1 MHQFDEELNA
11 LFAKYKAVVPDFDAS
26 ANFMPALW
34 KKIEARQTLVLRVR
48 KLTQIFVGAAAAACL
63 LFAMIQVVPGGSRQE
78 VHASYVDALAAA
90 HPADNLAA
98 LGIVSKDSAD
108 PRTK

>member
-11 LFAKYKAVVPDFDAS
+11 LFAKYKAAVPDFDAS
-26 ANFMPALW
+26 AKFMPSLW

-48 KLTQIFVGAAAAACL
+48 KLTQVFVGAAAAACL

-78 VHASYVDALAAA
+78 IHASYVDALAAA

-98 LGIVSKDSAD
+98 LGIVPKDSAD

>member
-1 MHQFDEELNA
+1 MDQFNNQLNA
-11 LFAKYKAVVPDFDAS
+11 LFAGYKAAVPDPDAS
-26 ANFMPALW
+26 ANFMPQLW
-34 KKIEARQTLVLRVR
+34 RKIEARQILMLRVR
-48 KLTQIFVGAAAAACL
+48 KLTQVFVGAAAAVCL
-63 LFAMIQVVPGGSRQE
+63 LFAMIQVVPARSRPE

-98 LGIVSKDSAD
+98 LGIVPHDTD

>member
-1 MHQFDEELNA
+1 
-11 LFAKYKAVVPDFDAS
+11 V
-26 ANFMPALW
+26 
-34 KKIEARQTLVLRVR
+34 
-48 KLTQIFVGAAAAACL
+48 
-63 LFAMIQVVPGGSRQE
+63 GSRPE

-98 LGIVSKDSAD
+98 LGIVPRETAD